1 MSLIISDPLSGEA
14 NINNMLIAQIKY
26 LGVFINAGKQI
37 LAMYFCVKIS
47 ILALLLLFYEDVVD
61 LRRN

>member
-37 LAMYFCVKIS
+37 LAMYF
-47 ILALLLLFYEDVVD
+47 
-61 LRRN
+61 